1 MIKILYVGRHAE
13 ITETVLRLINARE
26 NWLGLGAATD
36 FDAVS
41 LFAQNDFDIV
51 LLGCGL
57 PDESER
63 DLSGIFR
70 AQKPEIIIIP
80 HYGGGS
86 GLLANEILSA
96 LSQ

>member
-1 MIKILYVGRHAE
+1 MTKILYIGRHEE

-26 NWLGLGAATD
+26 DWLGLGAATD
-36 FDAVS
+36 FEAVS
-41 LFAQNDFDIV
+41 LFSQNDFDIV

-57 PDESER
+57 PDESEKHLS
-63 DLSGIFR
+63 DLFR
-70 AQKPEIIIIP
+70 EQKPEIIIIP